1 MTRILIA
8 GSRSYNDYE
17 EFRDIMNFIC
27 KDYNDIEIVSGGA
40 HGADFLAEKY
50 AKEYKLKLTIFKS
63 QGDLYGKSAGYK
75 RNIEMQNYI
84 SQSPSRLCVCF
95 WDGESKG
102 TKHNFNAAKERNT
115 ELIVYN
121 FIKHKKEEI

>member
-50 AKEYKLKLTIFKS
+50 AKEYKLKLTVF
-63 QGDLYGKSAGYK
+63 
-75 RNIEMQNYI
+75 
-84 SQSPSRLCVCF
+84 
-95 WDGESKG
+95 
-102 TKHNFNAAKERNT
+102 
-115 ELIVYN
+115 
-121 FIKHKKEEI
+121 

>member
-50 AKEYKLKLTIFKS
+50 AKEYKLKLTVFKA
-63 QGDLYGKSAGYK
+63 QWDLYGKSAGYK

-102 TKHNFNAAKERNT
+102 TKHMIDLAMRYGLEVHVVNF
-115 ELIVYN
+115 
-121 FIKHKKEEI
+121 